1 MELFHQLIL
10 IITGVYLLI
19 GTFALHTENL
29 YSAMMFKVVPFFL
42 GMGCLFSAGKLLR
55 WY

>member
-10 IITGVYLLI
+10 IVTGIYLLI
-19 GTFALHTENL
+19 GALTIQTKDL
-29 YSAMMFKVVPFFL
+29 LSSILFKVIPFFL
-42 GMGCLFSAGKLLR
+42 GMGCLFSLGKLLR

>member
-10 IITGVYLLI
+10 IITGLYLLI
-19 GTFALHTENL
+19 GALTMQTKNML
-29 YSAMMFKVVPFFL
+29 SAMLFKVTPFFL